1 MFGEDL
7 ILIHAPRI
15 LRLRILNPRTFY
27 IFVFFCLFAIACAM
41 SWDGEHVWG
50 RTHPPDTS
58 GLSHWSAAKYPE
70 ASHLIQPAYIQK
82 I

>member
-1 MFGEDL
+1 MCNVMDAEDMFGEDVFVYF
-7 ILIHAPRI
+7 
-15 LRLRILNPRTFY
+15 RLS
-27 IFVFFCLFAIACAM
+27 IFLSFSVFFAIACAM

-70 ASHLIQPAYIQK
+70 ASHLIQPACT
-82 I
+82 